1 MNTEQHDYVHEK
13 SRRIVGRAALRRVS
27 AMVQHWR
34 VEEHEN
40 ARLAKRL
47 TIGLLILA
55 LVCVSL
61 FFLVQ

>member
-1 MNTEQHDYVHEK
+1 MNSAQDDYVQDKTRH
-13 SRRIVGRAALRRVS
+13 IVGRAALRRAS

-34 VEEHEN
+34 VKEREN

-55 LVCVSL
+55 LACASL
-61 FFLVQ
+61 FFLI